1 MFFFRLNLQEYLDK
15 YDIPENK
22 DKLVNIRLW
31 VQNLEYLNKI
41 SGKSAFELLMYNL
54 NFNV

>member
-1 MFFFRLNLQEYLDK
+1 MFYFRLNLQEYLDK